1 MIKSLLMFIG
11 VLLVIG
17 GILGLVPSI
26 GWFRSTPWIAWG
38 EIAFGTIIVLT
49 SNTKEKE

>member
-1 MIKSLLMFIG
+1 VARLFLMLIG
-11 VLLVIG
+11 VALVLF

-26 GWFRSTPWIAWG
+26 GWFEEDQWIAWS
-38 EIAFGTIIVLT
+38 EIVIGTIIVLT